1 MLPCMNASLKTN
13 VFKEYLTL
21 KLGKNSVYL
30 YTVFLDYRTEF
41 YSIYFSP
48 CSCTLCTCLGG
59 LSRGVCLRCNI
70 YMPLEVAA
78 GGQKEIIALPSQVWI
93 LGVLTRCV
101 WQQFVFVCRVF
112 SCCLLPISAE
122 FDI

>member
-21 KLGKNSVYL
+21 KLGKNTVYL

-48 CSCTLCTCLGG
+48 CSCTLMYMFGWII
-59 LSRGVCLRCNI
+59 LRC
-70 YMPLEVAA
+70 VS
-78 GGQKEIIALPSQVWI
+78 AL
-93 LGVLTRCV
+93 
-101 WQQFVFVCRVF
+101 
-112 SCCLLPISAE
+112 
-122 FDI
+122 